1 MARRHTPEQIIRKL
15 REGEKLLGE
24 KFTIEDVCKHLEV
37 SEATWHRWQSQY
49 GGMKSDD
56 AKRLKELEKENARLK
71 KMVADQALDLDML
84 KELKPGKLVSPDRRR
99 RAVEVLR
106 ERFGVSERRACAVV
120 GQSRSVQRRRRSVDE
135 TEKVLREKLREIS
148 RKHPRWGWRKAHA
161 LCYADGLGTNRKRTQ
176 RLWREEG
183 LKRPLRVRKKRRIG
197 EGRNQRLAA
206 AHPDHMW
213 ALDFQVDVTVDGR
226 QVRFLKIVDEFTR
239 EALATQAFR
248 SCTSDR
254 MTQELDRIIARTGRR
269 PAHIRMDNGTEM
281 TAHAMRDWCRFTGV
295 DASFIDPGSPW
306 QNGICESFNGRFR
319 DEFLNCEV
327 FHSLTEV
334 QVLADDW
341 RIEYNSYRPHGSL
354 GFRTPE
360 AFRAQWL
367 EAEFDQELQPA

>member
-1 MARRHTPEQIIRKL
+1 M
-15 REGEKLLGE
+15 
-24 KFTIEDVCKHLEV
+24 
-37 SEATWHRWQSQY
+37 
-49 GGMKSDD
+49 
-56 AKRLKELEKENARLK
+56 
-71 KMVADQALDLDML
+71 
-84 KELKPGKLVSPDRRR
+84 
-99 RAVEVLR
+99 
-106 ERFGVSERRACAVV
+106 V

-135 TEKVLREKLREIS
+135 TEKALREKLREIS

-161 LCYADGLGTNRKRTQ
+161 LCYADGLVTNRKRTQ

-183 LKRPLRVRKKRRIG
+183 LKRPLRVRKKRRSG

-226 QVRFLKIVDEFTR
+226 QVRFLNIVDEFTR
-239 EALATQAFR
+239 EALVTQAFR

-367 EAEFDQELQPA
+367 EAEFDQELQLA